1 MKLAAITPALVQ
13 RAIAV
18 YQDVAYGPGGARPAS
33 RAQLQWLSQEQ
44 WRSQKSVQEPG
55 QFPCGEAVL
64 AHFQREQVG
73 ALPGRSCCRYSL
85 RLGNRNYPFMK
96 LLLQEHLVAGEYYF
110 AVDTHDQMELE
121 PTYPDYEQWQAVRRF
136 NAELKRQIEVAL
148 AAAGLETCATL
159 RQQILER
166 PGQAATACRGL
177 VLIVDDEADLAE
189 AVALLL
195 QRAGFR
201 TCIVHDGPA
210 GVIAAQELEPDLL
223 VLDYELPELDGL
235 QVLARLRQDA
245 RTRRLPVLLCSAGR
259 VTAAEMAAADAF
271 LAKPFPEA
279 LLYERID
286 QLLGGRAARERSD
299 GPPGGTR

>member
-1 MKLAAITPALVQ
+1 LRVKLAAITPALVQ

-18 YQDVAYGPGGARPAS
+18 YQEVAYGPAGIRPISKA
-33 RAQLQWLSQEQ
+33 
-44 WRSQKSVQEPG
+44 P
-55 QFPCGEAVL
+55 QFQDFAGSPCGEAVL
-64 AHFQREQVG
+64 AQFQREQVG
-73 ALPGRSCCRYSL
+73 ALPGRNCCRYSL

-110 AVDTHDQMELE
+110 AVDTHDQMELA

-148 AAAGLETCATL
+148 GAAGLETCATL
-159 RQQILER
+159 RQQILDR
-166 PGQAATACRGL
+166 PGQSTSACRGL

-195 QRAGFR
+195 QRVGFR
-201 TCIVHDGPA
+201 TCMVHDGPA
-210 GVIAAQELEPDLL
+210 GVVAAQELQPDLL

-235 QVLARLRQDA
+235 QVLAQLRQDA

-259 VTAAEMAAADAF
+259 VTAAEVAAADAF
-271 LAKPFPEA
+271 LAKPFPES

-286 QLLGGRAARERSD
+286 QLLTGRVPVDRAGGQASGQAG
-299 GPPGGTR
+299 GPR